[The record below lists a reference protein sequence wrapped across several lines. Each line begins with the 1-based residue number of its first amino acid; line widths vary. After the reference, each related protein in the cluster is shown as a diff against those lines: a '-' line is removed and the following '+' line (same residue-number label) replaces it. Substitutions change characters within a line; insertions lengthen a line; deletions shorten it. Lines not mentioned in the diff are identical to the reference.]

1 MSARR
6 SSSHAQ
12 ARAEQAF
19 DEGWTLVR
27 QHPMFNGITGRLYA
41 WQRTPGGHD
50 PSVPRDGWLVAQL
63 PDRLY
68 AHPTRLA
75 EPAEWAFVLA
85 HGALYFGLERYTTD
99 KGNWPAWCAACD
111 IGIVRLLHTLKLGR
125 APAHAHLP
133 EGLPNWD
140 EVRWYQQFCEEG
152 VPDWAANLSPAG
164 PSTPGMLPPEQAAVP
179 TSRLTIYTRQ
189 QNWGALLAEGIA
201 RAVQA
206 SLEAVNATGVAQR
219 ATPAR
224 PALSLATERARSWFI
239 SSFPLL
245 GAMVSSFEF
254 IEEAGICQREEI
266 PVAAVDEV
274 ARTIY
279 LNPGAGLTEEE
290 RRFVIG
296 HEVLHVA
303 LRHLGRRRGRDPF
316 LWNVACDFVINAW
329 LIEMGVG
336 TAPAIGLL
344 HDPQLDGLSAESI
357 YDRITT
363 DLRRARKLR
372 TLAGAQGDM
381 LERRLPGSPPLG
393 PATDLDAFYKDALAK
408 GLALH
413 QQQGRGLL
421 PAGLL
426 EEIAALLQPVIP
438 WDVKLAQW
446 FDHHFPPLERQ
457 RSYARPSR
465 RQASTPDIPRPRW
478 VLDAHWLSARTFGVV
493 LDTSGSM
500 DRQLL
505 ARALGAIASYAA
517 AHDVPAARVVFCDA
531 AAHDAGYLPPEQIA
545 GRVQVKGRGGTVLQP
560 GVDLLETAPDFPP
573 DGPIL
578 VITDGACDALVIRR
592 AHAFLLPAGRRLPF
606 HTTGEIFHL
615 S

>member
-1 MSARR
+1 
-6 SSSHAQ
+6 
-12 ARAEQAF
+12 
-19 DEGWTLVR
+19 
-27 QHPMFNGITGRLYA
+27 
-41 WQRTPGGHD
+41 
-50 PSVPRDGWLVAQL
+50 
-63 PDRLY
+63 
-68 AHPTRLA
+68 
-75 EPAEWAFVLA
+75 
-85 HGALYFGLERYTTD
+85 
-99 KGNWPAWCAACD
+99 
-111 IGIVRLLHTLKLGR
+111 
-125 APAHAHLP
+125 
-133 EGLPNWD
+133 
-140 EVRWYQQFCEEG
+140 
-152 VPDWAANLSPAG
+152 
-164 PSTPGMLPPEQAAVP
+164 
-179 TSRLTIYTRQ
+179 
-189 QNWGALLAEGIA
+189 
-201 RAVQA
+201 
-206 SLEAVNATGVAQR
+206 
-219 ATPAR
+219 
-224 PALSLATERARSWFI
+224 
-239 SSFPLL
+239 
-245 GAMVSSFEF
+245 
-254 IEEAGICQREEI
+254 
-266 PVAAVDEV
+266 
-274 ARTIY
+274 
-279 LNPGAGLTEEE
+279 
-290 RRFVIG
+290 
-296 HEVLHVA
+296 
-303 LRHLGRRRGRDPF
+303 

-344 HDPQLDGLSAESI
+344 HDPQLDGLSAESV

-372 TLAGAQGDM
+372 TFAGAQGDM

-478 VLDAHWLSARTFGVV
+478 VLDARWLAARTFGVV

-517 AHDVPAARVVFCDA
+517 ARDVPAARVVFCDA
-531 AAHDAGYLPPEQIA
+531 AAHDAGYLPPEHIA

-560 GVDLLETAPDFPP
+560 GVDLLEAAPDFPR

-592 AHAFLLPAGRRLPF
+592 THAFLLPAGRRLPF